1 MRYLG
6 SKTSTIE
13 TIYNLIAER
22 MPVGYF
28 CDPFGGIGTVG
39 SYFQSKGYNIW
50 SGDILTFPY
59 YFQIVKLKFN
69 YAFAFKNLI
78 EELGLEKLSD
88 IANLLNSSPPKKGW
102 FTREY
107 SKNRN
112 FFTNRN
118 SLKIQ
123 SCILQIKTW
132 FKKDLIDYD
141 EHAVLLASLINSM
154 DKVANT
160 AGTYY
165 AYLKKWHRKALNEF
179 CFEFIP
185 STASGKGGN
194 CFLEPA
200 KTLVKRRHFDIL
212 YLDPPYNERS
222 YAHYYHLPETIALE
236 KTPKVHGRSGIPINI
251 STISEYNRRHE
262 ARRALIN
269 LLDNA
274 TFDILLFH
282 YADNGI
288 IPLKDIRDILSSFRR
303 VEEYLIEAKGYTTK
317 KTSKKTRHHLYLV
330 LND

>member
-1 MRYLG
+1 MRYFG

-13 TIYNLIAER
+13 AIHDLIAKR
-22 MPVGYF
+22 MPAGDF

-69 YAFAFKNLI
+69 YASAFKNLV
-78 EELGLEKLSD
+78 EELSLEKLSD
-88 IANLLNSSPPKKGW
+88 IANLLNLSPPKKGW

-107 SKNRN
+107 SENRN
-112 FFTNRN
+112 FFTKRN
-118 SLKIQ
+118 ALKIQ
-123 SCILQIKTW
+123 SCIQQIKTW
-132 FKKDLIDYD
+132 FKKAWIDCD

-185 STASGKGGN
+185 PTASEKGGN
-194 CFLEPA
+194 CFQEPA

-236 KTPKVHGRSGIPINI
+236 KTPKVHGRSGVPINI
-251 STISEYNRRHE
+251 STFSEYNRRRE
-262 ARRALIN
+262 ASRALID

-274 TFDILLFH
+274 RFNLLLFH

-288 IPLKDIRDILSSFRR
+288 IPMKDVRDILSSFRR
-303 VEEYLIEAKGYTTK
+303 VEECSIEAKGYTTK
-317 KTSKKTRHHLYLV
+317 KTPQKTQHHLYLV
-330 LND
+330 QND